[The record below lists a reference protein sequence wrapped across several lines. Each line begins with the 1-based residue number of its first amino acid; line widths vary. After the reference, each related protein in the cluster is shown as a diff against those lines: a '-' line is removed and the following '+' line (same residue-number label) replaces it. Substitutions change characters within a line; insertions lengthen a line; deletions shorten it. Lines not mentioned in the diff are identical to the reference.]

1 MSSKSELEMALE
13 YSEYLAESDDED
25 GRALQALWKSLE
37 EARARRASQDLF
49 GSSGDGSTAASPL
62 RQQSASEPATAFVT
76 HRGASRVGSSSSSSG
91 AAHDTVGSMDAGSSA
106 DAGPSAAAASSDDAK
121 TEVKGC

>member
-1 MSSKSELEMALE
+1 MKVGRAVVCALSLGSRLVSSKSELEMALE

-25 GRALQALWKSLE
+25 GRALQALWKSLA

-62 RQQSASEPATAFVT
+62 RQQ
-76 HRGASRVGSSSSSSG
+76 
-91 AAHDTVGSMDAGSSA
+91 
-106 DAGPSAAAASSDDAK
+106 
-121 TEVKGC
+121 